1 MGMEFTHTLEA
12 LPKLRSLRLGR
23 KFNQIVASWPNSL
36 EAICFGRDLKQTL
49 ASLPKLRSLTIGQ
62 ITAHW
67 ASVRELTL
75 GFDFNE
81 SVREVEWPGN
91 LRSLTLGPHFNQP
104 MSGVNLPSCLQTLIF
119 GTRFNQDLQSF
130 VLPHNLQCLSPGD
143 SFNKPVQTINFP
155 EGGLVRSCR
164 AFIIMP
170 GAGLG
175 I

>member
-104 MSGVNLPSCLQTLIF
+104 MSGV
-119 GTRFNQDLQSF
+119 SF
-130 VLPHNLQCLSPGD
+130 VLPHNLQCLSLGD

-155 EGGLVRSCR
+155 EGGLVRSCQ